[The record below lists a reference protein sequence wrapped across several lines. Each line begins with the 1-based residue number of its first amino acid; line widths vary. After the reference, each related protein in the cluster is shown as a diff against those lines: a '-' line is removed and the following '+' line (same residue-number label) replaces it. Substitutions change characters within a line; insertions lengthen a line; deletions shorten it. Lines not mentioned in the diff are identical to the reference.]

1 MRTHQLR
8 FEGAL
13 LERGFWV
20 YVCRVRH
27 KDQNLLYVG
36 RTGDNPSPFAASPFS
51 RLARHLDLLPSAT
64 ANTLVRHLRNHYHDP
79 ILCSYLLVA
88 VGPLEPEQQNYRDHQ
103 RIRKQVGLIE
113 AKLAQQLEAL
123 RAAQDKTSENLQKSL
138 QAGQTT
144 LTQSLQSSQQVLS
157 RLNTQIGELQGTNK
171 QMLQVGTEVRRLED
185 ILSSPKL
192 RGQMGEWS
200 LENLL
205 SQILPKD
212 SYELQY
218 TFKDGK
224 VVDALIKMADYSV
237 SVDAKFPLPGFE
249 KIIKAETDEEKTKLR
264 KQFLKDVT
272 AHIDKI
278 ASDYIRPAE
287 GTLDFALMYIPAE
300 NVYYETIVKYA
311 GETQDILQYSLEKK
325 VIPVSP
331 NLLYVYL
338 MTVVMGLHGLQIEKQ
353 AAEIRQNL
361 KRLNASFADFLSNWD
376 TLGTHL
382 RNAYSKYED
391 GQKKLDR
398 FGLQL
403 SQIQDES
410 GVANGNQ
417 KN

>member
-1 MRTHQLR
+1 MESVLITVVIVLIVSVL
-8 FEGAL
+8 G
-13 LERGFWV
+13 
-20 YVCRVRH
+20 
-27 KDQNLLYVG
+27 
-36 RTGDNPSPFAASPFS
+36 
-51 RLARHLDLLPSAT
+51 
-64 ANTLVRHLRNHYHDP
+64 
-79 ILCSYLLVA
+79 LLVWLISVNFA
-88 VGPLEPEQQNYRDHQ
+88 G
-103 RIRKQVGLIE
+103 RKEIAGQAAGISL
-113 AKLAQQLEAL
+113 LQQQLESL
-123 RAAQDKTSENLQKSL
+123 KAAQDKTSENLQKSL

-171 QMLQVGTEVRRLED
+171 QMLQVGTEVRRLQD

-237 SVDAKFPLPGFE
+237 SVDAKFPLPSFE
-249 KIIKAETDEEKTKLR
+249 KVIKAETDGEKTKLR

-287 GTLDFALMYIPAE
+287 NTLDFALMYIPAE
-300 NVYYETIVKYA
+300 NVYYETIVKYV

-410 GVANGNQ
+410 EVANGNQ

>member
-1 MRTHQLR
+1 MEPVLIAVVIVLIV
-8 FEGAL
+8 FVLAL
-13 LERGFWV
+13 LIWLISTNFAGRKEIAG
-20 YVCRVRH
+20 
-27 KDQNLLYVG
+27 QAAGISLL
-36 RTGDNPSPFAASPFS
+36 
-51 RLARHLDLLPSAT
+51 
-64 ANTLVRHLRNHYHDP
+64 
-79 ILCSYLLVA
+79 
-88 VGPLEPEQQNYRDHQ
+88 Q
-103 RIRKQVGLIE
+103 
-113 AKLAQQLEAL
+113 QQLEAL
-123 RAAQDKTSENLQKSL
+123 KQAQDKTSENLQKSL

-171 QMLQVGTEVRRLED
+171 QMLQVGTEVRRLQD

-237 SVDAKFPLPGFE
+237 SVDAKFPLPSFE
-249 KIIKAETDEEKTKLR
+249 KVIKAETDGEKTKLR

-311 GETQDILQYSLEKK
+311 DETQDILQYSLEKK

-403 SQIQDES
+403 DHIQEES
-410 GVANGNQ
+410 EEKTENTQ
-417 KN
+417 

>member
-1 MRTHQLR
+1 MEPVLIAVVIVLIV
-8 FEGAL
+8 FVLAL
-13 LERGFWV
+13 LIWLISTNFAGRKEIAG
-20 YVCRVRH
+20 
-27 KDQNLLYVG
+27 QAAGISLL
-36 RTGDNPSPFAASPFS
+36 
-51 RLARHLDLLPSAT
+51 
-64 ANTLVRHLRNHYHDP
+64 
-79 ILCSYLLVA
+79 
-88 VGPLEPEQQNYRDHQ
+88 Q
-103 RIRKQVGLIE
+103 
-113 AKLAQQLEAL
+113 QQLESL
-123 RAAQDKTSENLQKSL
+123 KAAQDKTSENLQKSL

-171 QMLQVGTEVRRLED
+171 QMLQVGTEVRRLQD

-249 KIIKAETDEEKTKLR
+249 KIVAAETEEEKTKLR
-264 KQFLKDVT
+264 RQFLKDVT

-278 ASDYIRPAE
+278 ADNYIRPAE

-300 NVYYETIVKYA
+300 NIYYETIVKYA
-311 GETQDILQYSLEKK
+311 GETQDILQYSLDKK

-361 KRLNASFADFLSNWD
+361 KRLNASFADFINNWD
-376 TLGTHL
+376 VLGKHL
-382 RNAYSKYED
+382 RNAYSQYDE
-391 GQKKLDR
+391 GHKKLDR

-403 SQIQDES
+403 NQIQEE
-410 GVANGNQ
+410 GEVANGNQ